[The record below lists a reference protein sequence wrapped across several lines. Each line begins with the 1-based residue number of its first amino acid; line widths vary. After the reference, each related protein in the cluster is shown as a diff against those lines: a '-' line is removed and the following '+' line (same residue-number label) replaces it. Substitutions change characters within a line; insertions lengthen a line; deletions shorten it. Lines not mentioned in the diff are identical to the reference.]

1 MHMVIRAI
9 VYANNKK
16 EAVSQAEDVFEG
28 LVERTTFDYYQMFD
42 KEDKWGGAKERWGN
56 YSIAYKYN
64 SKKGKKLVIDG
75 WDSTYNDFK
84 VYFDKAKEIL
94 AKCKSV
100 DELLRRD
107 SMDRWY
113 IGRLGAYEG
122 SCCWLYDNDG
132 SGITDEEH
140 LDKTISKWKCF
151 YEDKGKKNPYAD
163 LDLWVVPADVH
174 F

>member
-16 EAVSQAEDVFEG
+16 EAVSQAEGVFEG

-84 VYFDKAKEIL
+84 VYRYVAVIIGISIFLATFLIKQHYIL
-94 AKCKSV
+94 DSLSG
-100 DELLRRD
+100 LL
-107 SMDRWY
+107 
-113 IGRLGAYEG
+113 IGCIG
-122 SCCWLYDNDG
+122 
-132 SGITDEEH
+132 
-140 LDKTISKWKCF
+140 F
-151 YEDKGKKNPYAD
+151 YYYRNKVKYVNKIM
-163 LDLWVVPADVH
+163 L
-174 F
+174 